1 MSTENWS
8 AWLHRGRGTSVAV
21 PPRGLILG
29 RRPDCDVVL
38 ASGRAS
44 QVQAI
49 ITPTLDGLELL
60 SLGRNPTRVD
70 GNPVTG
76 RTLLQHKSTVQVPG
90 ASFEVELSKT
100 TFWSAQVWTVQLP
113 DDHQYALRRLPYR
126 MGNSRS
132 DHLRIDGWPA
142 SAIEFHAADG
152 GMAIEFLSPGQLNGI
167 PMDEGAIEMAR
178 EDDQIAFNDTV
189 VRVGAVGGDAR
200 ETTVLLGHDG
210 VESITF
216 TFLPTG
222 ARLDVRFTG
231 DDTSRQV
238 VLSELRAR
246 LLAALLQPPS
256 GYDPGDLVPDEIL
269 IPAIWSSH
277 SGRTRVDVNV
287 LIYRTRRF
295 LLKSGLNPD
304 RLISRA
310 RLGGSTRVLLVPG
323 AQVVVE

>member
-1 MSTENWS
+1 MTTEFLS
-8 AWLHRGRGTSVAV
+8 AWLHRSRGASIAV

-38 ASGRAS
+38 TSGRAS

-60 SLGRNPTRVD
+60 ALGRNPTRVN
-70 GNPVTG
+70 GNAVSG
-76 RTLLQHKSTVQVPG
+76 RVLLQNEATVQVPG
-90 ASFEVELSKT
+90 ASFDVELAKT

-113 DDHQYALRRLPYR
+113 DGHQYALRRLPYR
-126 MGNSRS
+126 IGGSKT
-132 DHLRIDGWPA
+132 DHLRIKGWPP

-152 GMAIEFLSPGQLNGI
+152 GMAIEFLTSGQLNGI
-167 PMDEGAIEMAR
+167 ALEEGAIEMAR
-178 EDDQIAFNDTV
+178 EDDEIAFGDTV
-189 VRVGAVGGDAR
+189 VRVGAVAGDAR

-210 VESITF
+210 IQTIAF

-222 ARLDVRFTG
+222 ARLDVRFAG
-231 DDTSRQV
+231 EEASRQV

-256 GYDPGDLVPDEIL
+256 GYSPGDLVPDEIL

-323 AQVVVE
+323 ATVTVE